1 MKRYLY
7 CVHYRIIGRRLKY
20 PESLH
25 VWFEDS
31 PTDSDIYDVIL
42 RNEGISDKSQ
52 IEKDMYYFKVHD
64 RSEDIEKLKNCE
76 NDSRT

>member
-7 CVHYRIIGRRLKY
+7 CIHYRIIGRRLKY

-25 VWFEDS
+25 VWFEDD
-31 PTDSDIYDVIL
+31 PNDSEIYGVIRL
-42 RNEGISDKSQ
+42 NESISDNSE
-52 IEKDMYYFKVHD
+52 IESGMYYYKVFD

-76 NDSRT
+76 NDTRT